1 MTKDEAQTVI
11 LDLSH
16 CLVIMATILE
26 KKPITIEENNRIK
39 YVDKVM
45 KNSFELLGVNFEE
58 ND

>member
-16 CLVIMATILE
+16 CLVIMATILD

-45 KNSFELLGVNFEE
+45 KNSFELLGVNFDKNE
-58 ND
+58 